1 MTRYE
6 GGYIGKQPTWV
17 TGGNPYLPGAWS
29 IQEVYERAARGEW
42 GFIQPLP
49 DVGDA
54 YEGGFFAGFI
64 SSTANGVA
72 THGLIVAPRA
82 TGATGAGYTL
92 PTNLQWKTANTTTA
106 NTTSPFDGAANT
118 AAMVT
123 AGIANHPA
131 AQFCVNLNIG
141 GYSDWYLPA
150 RYELD
155 IAYEN
160 LKPTTTS
167 NSTSWGIN
175 DYSVPKRTVNRTAG
189 APAQTSIAAF
199 QSTGSEPFVAGLH
212 WSSTEDSASN
222 AWRLPFSDGEQGSFF
237 KDDSVRVRAFRKFA
251 L

>member
-17 TGGNPYLPGAWS
+17 TGANPYLPGAWS

-42 GFIQPLP
+42 GFRLP

-54 YEGGFFAGFI
+54 YEGGFFAGLI

-72 THGLIVAPRA
+72 THGLIVAPSA
-82 TGATGAGYTL
+82 SGYNGKSTL
-92 PTNLQWKTANTTTA
+92 RWKTTTTSTA
-106 NTTSPFDGAANT
+106 GTTSAFDGAANS
-118 AAMVT
+118 AAMNNVF
-123 AGIANHPA
+123 HPA
-131 AQFCVNLNIG
+131 AQYCEGLSIG

-150 RYELD
+150 LFELD
-155 IAYEN
+155 LAYQL
-160 LKPTTTS
+160 LKPTTGS
-167 NSTSWGIN
+167 NATSWGIN

-199 QSTGSEPFVAGLH
+199 QSGGAEAFVDDFH
-212 WSSTEDSASN
+212 WSSTETESSPTTAWILGFGNGVQTNDLKDSL
-222 AWRLPFSDGEQGSFF
+222 RY
-237 KDDSVRVRAFRKFA
+237 VRAFRKFA

>member
-17 TGGNPYLPGAWS
+17 PGGNPYLPGAWS

-42 GFIQPLP
+42 GFIQTLP

-64 SSTANGVA
+64 SHTADGVA
-72 THGLIVAPRA
+72 THGLIVAPSA
-82 TGATGAGYTL
+82 SGYNGQNT
-92 PTNLQWKTANTTTA
+92 LQWKTANTSTVG
-106 NTTSPFDGAANT
+106 TTSPFDGAANS
-118 AAMVT
+118 AAMNN
-123 AGIANHPA
+123 ASHPA
-131 AQFCVNLNIG
+131 AQYCEGLSIG

-167 NSTSWGIN
+167 NNTSWGIN

-199 QSTGSEPFVAGLH
+199 QTGGAEAFVAGYH
-212 WSSTEDSASN
+212 WSSTESSATD
-222 AWRLPFSDGEQGSFF
+222 AWLLDFSLGYQDDGASIFISKNGTSY
-237 KDDSVRVRAFRKFA
+237 VRAFRKFA